1 LNSFVLSHNSK
12 MFLRNIMK
20 KITKVHHL
28 NKKKWSLKW
37 KNAML
42 IVIQLWLLGQIAF
55 NLKTPTLEKAN
66 KIFKLLLTLLTLN
79 SLRK

>member
-1 LNSFVLSHNSK
+1 MSSFLMGRIATFFINRLKNQRIKGSITSHPILNSFVLSHNSK

-42 IVIQLWLLGQIAF
+42 IVIQL
-55 NLKTPTLEKAN
+55 
-66 KIFKLLLTLLTLN
+66 
-79 SLRK
+79 